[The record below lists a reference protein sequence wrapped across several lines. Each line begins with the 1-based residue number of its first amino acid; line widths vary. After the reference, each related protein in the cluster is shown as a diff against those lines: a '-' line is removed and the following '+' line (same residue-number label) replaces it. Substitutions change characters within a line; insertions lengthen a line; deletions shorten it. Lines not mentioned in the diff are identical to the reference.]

1 MSYITNNMRA
11 MDELEIFCQFKSDNV
26 SENAKLLSDSI
37 MTNCADKF
45 IAKIDGQP
53 VAAFGVQEKS
63 PRRFIGW
70 AFGTNKMRRAIP
82 EVTRFIRSEILPALQ
97 IKANRIEAESL
108 STHKDAHR
116 WLKAFGAVPV
126 CTLARV
132 GKDGE
137 DFILFEKVF

>member
-1 MSYITNNMRA
+1 MRA
-11 MDELEIFCQFKSDNV
+11 MDELEIFCQFNSDNV
-26 SENAKLLSDSI
+26 SENANLLTSSI
-37 MTNCADKF
+37 MANCADKF

-53 VAAFGVQEKS
+53 ACAFGVQEKS
-63 PRRFIGW
+63 PRRFVGW
-70 AFGTNKMRRAIP
+70 AFGTDNMRRVVP
-82 EVTRFIRSEILPALQ
+82 EVTRFIRSTILPALE

-126 CTLARV
+126 CTLAKV
-132 GKDGE
+132 GKNEE